1 MKKKDFIKIYTLQK
15 KIRVVEEKI
24 AENYK
29 HNKMRCPTH
38 LSIGQEAIAVS
49 ACMALKKEDIVVSY
63 HRSHAHYLSK
73 GGNQKKLFAELHGY
87 EEGCS
92 KGVGGSM
99 HLIDLDNNF
108 YGSTAIVSNTIP
120 IGVGLAYSLKLSKKK
135 NLACIFLGDAAVEE
149 GVFFESLNFSV
160 LKKLPAVFI
169 CENNSYS
176 VYTHINQRQPI
187 GRKIHKLANGIG
199 AKSFILSQKNPFLLY
214 KKLKSIFN
222 QARSKN
228 QVFFIEI
235 DTCRYLEHCGPND
248 DSKLGYRSLKDLN
261 SWKKNDPINFSKKYL
276 LNNKY
281 LSKKK
286 ILLID
291 NKITKEVNR
300 DFNSIK
306 FLKIPNYKKISNL
319 VFKNK

>member
-1 MKKKDFIKIYTLQK
+1 
-15 KIRVVEEKI
+15 
-24 AENYK
+24 
-29 HNKMRCPTH
+29 
-38 LSIGQEAIAVS
+38 
-49 ACMALKKEDIVVSY
+49 
-63 HRSHAHYLSK
+63 
-73 GGNQKKLFAELHGY
+73 
-87 EEGCS
+87 
-92 KGVGGSM
+92 
-99 HLIDLDNNF
+99 
-108 YGSTAIVSNTIP
+108 
-120 IGVGLAYSLKLSKKK
+120 
-135 NLACIFLGDAAVEE
+135 
-149 GVFFESLNFSV
+149 
-160 LKKLPAVFI
+160 
-169 CENNSYS
+169 
-176 VYTHINQRQPI
+176 
-187 GRKIHKLANGIG
+187 
-199 AKSFILSQKNPFLLY
+199 LLY

-291 NKITKEVNR
+291 KKITKEVNR